1 MSKAFDKYK
10 DILPGKIL
18 EDLRAESE
26 KQKLTGAQ
34 IEEVLKVAK
43 ETYEEAL
50 ISPGEAVG
58 VVTAES
64 FGEAGTQMT
73 LNVFHLAGVAEMQV
87 TQGLPR
93 LIEIFDARKE
103 PSTPSMT
110 VYLRPDYS
118 KDEKTIRKVASFIKE
133 MTLRE
138 ISSEFSLNVMRGCV
152 EVALN
157 KKKMTAYGFTQ
168 KQVVDALNERVKG
181 IEAKEIKDGVL
192 IREISTE
199 EEINMTS
206 LYKLREKVKDS
217 VVRGIKGVTHVLP
230 TRRDGKAVILC
241 AGTNLKDVLEM
252 KEIDCKSVYSNNIH
266 EVASVLGIEAARQAI
281 INEATEVIGQQG
293 LDIDIRHVMFL
304 ADIMTYGGI
313 IRGITRGGIGG
324 EKESV
329 LARASFETPIKHIKE
344 ASLVGEEDKLRSVI
358 ENVIINQP
366 IPLGTGLPGLIV
378 KMRKKDES
386 KKS

>member
-1 MSKAFDKYK
+1 MSKIFDKYK
-10 DILPGKIL
+10 GELSGKIL
-18 EDLRAESE
+18 KDIEIEAE

-34 IEEVLKVAK
+34 TEEVLKISK
-43 ETYEEAL
+43 EMFDASQ
-50 ISPGEAVG
+50 ISPGEAIG

-64 FGEAGTQMT
+64 FGEPGTQMT

-110 VYLRPDYS
+110 VYLKAEYS

-133 MTLRE
+133 MTLKE
-138 ISSEFSLNVMRGCV
+138 ISTSFSLNVMRGCV

-157 KKKMTAYGFTQ
+157 KKKMIAFGFTL
-168 KQVVDALNERVKG
+168 KQVVDSLNEKIKG
-181 IEAKEIKDGVL
+181 VDVKEIKDGLL
-192 IREISTE
+192 IRETSGE
-199 EEINMTS
+199 EEINLIS
-206 LYKLREKVKDS
+206 LYKLREKSKDTI
-217 VVRGIKGVTHVLP
+217 VRGVKRVTQVLP
-230 TRRDGKAVILC
+230 TKRAGRAVILC
-241 AGTNLKDVLEM
+241 AGTNLKDVIEM
-252 KEIDCKSVYSNNIH
+252 KEVESKRVFSNNIH

-281 INEATEVIGQQG
+281 INEASEVISQQG

-304 ADIMTYGGI
+304 ADIMTHGGI
-313 IRGITRGGIGG
+313 VRGITRGGIGG

-344 ASLVGEEDKLRSVI
+344 ACLVGEEDKLRSVI

-366 IPLGTGLPGLIV
+366 VPLGTGLPGLVI
-378 KMRKKDES
+378 KMRKKNES
-386 KKS
+386 KKA

>member
-1 MSKAFDKYK
+1 MSRIIDKYREE
-10 DILPGKIL
+10 LPGKIL
-18 EDLRAESE
+18 ESIRVEAE

-34 IEEVLKVAK
+34 TEEVLKVTK
-43 ETYEEAL
+43 EMFEASL
-50 ISPGEAVG
+50 ISPGEAIG

-64 FGEAGTQMT
+64 FGEPGTQMT

-110 VYLRPDYS
+110 VYLKPEYS

-133 MTLRE
+133 MTLKE
-138 ISSEFSLNVMRGCV
+138 ISTMFSLNIMKGSV
-152 EVALN
+152 EVTLN
-157 KKKMTAYGFTQ
+157 KKKLTAFGFTL
-168 KQVVDALNERVKG
+168 KQIIDSLNEKVKG
-181 IEAKEIKDGVL
+181 IDAKEVKGGIL
-192 IREISTE
+192 IRETSEE
-199 EEINMTS
+199 EEINLIS
-206 LYKLREKVKDS
+206 LYKLREKIKDT
-217 VVRGIKGVTHVLP
+217 VVRGIKGVTQVLP
-230 TRRDGKAVILC
+230 TKRAGRAVILC
-241 AGTNLKDVLEM
+241 AGTNLKDVIEM
-252 KEIDCKSVYSNNIH
+252 KEVDSKRVFSNNIH

-281 INEATEVIGQQG
+281 IDEATEVISQQG

-304 ADIMTYGGI
+304 ADIMTHGGI

-358 ENVIINQP
+358 ENVIVNQP
-366 IPLGTGLPGLIV
+366 VPLGTGLPGLVV

-386 KKS
+386 KKA